1 LQFHQQLAEAQKR
14 LSDETNVLRKMEKEH
29 MQLQRVM
36 EEQNLSAAA
45 NAMQLN
51 QVKNDLLQKVKASE
65 DVVDIARFYLFI
77 KPRLSSIHK

>member
-1 LQFHQQLAEAQKR
+1 
-14 LSDETNVLRKMEKEH
+14 MEQEH

-51 QVKNDLLQKVKASE
+51 QAKNDLLQKVKASE
-65 DVVDIARFYLFI
+65 DVVDIVRCYLFI
-77 KPRLSSIHK
+77 NPRLSSIHK

>member
-1 LQFHQQLAEAQKR
+1 
-14 LSDETNVLRKMEKEH
+14 
-29 MQLQRVM
+29 MQMQRVV
-36 EEQNLSAAA
+36 EEQKLSAAA

-65 DVVDIARFYLFI
+65 DVVDIVRFYLFI